1 MNLTRCGVR
10 AVVAPAVRGG
20 RGRRG
25 RAGGHGARA
34 RHERWQQWRGQ
45 SGLAAATG
53 AGVAGAAPVAG
64 PDKIIDPCTGGAG
77 SHGSSRPPV
86 TRRAVASPLTSNLSP
101 LGPAA
106 GLARE
111 GSSLQIPPLSQICSG
126 GAWGDQAEGGGV
138 QRLSTLN
145 FGGWRVGTKYARL
158 PHCVCL
164 SPPFVTFQIS
174 SPNTSIWGHRGVR
187 CKRRAA

>member
-126 GAWGDQAEGGGV
+126 GAWGDQAGGGWGAEVVHTQLWRLEGGHKV
-138 QRLSTLN
+138 CPAAAL
-145 FGGWRVGTKYARL
+145 
-158 PHCVCL
+158 CL
-164 SPPFVTFQIS
+164 SLPPICDFSNF
-174 SPNTSIWGHRGVR
+174 SPKHFNLGTEGRKV
-187 CKRRAA
+187 